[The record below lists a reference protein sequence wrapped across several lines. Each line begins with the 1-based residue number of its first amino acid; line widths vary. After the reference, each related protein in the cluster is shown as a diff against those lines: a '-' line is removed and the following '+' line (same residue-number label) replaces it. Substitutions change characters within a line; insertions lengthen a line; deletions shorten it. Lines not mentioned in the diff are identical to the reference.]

1 MNVTEHDGEVVCH
14 KNIQF
19 CILC

>member
-1 MNVTEHDGEVVCH
+1 VTERDGEVVCH
-14 KNIQF
+14 RNIQF